1 MRLVVAALGQHTT
14 FLRAERLVARQISL
28 GLGRR
33 HGMQWAQVAVPVVGR
48 HLIRGQVIQSHA
60 QELTQ
65 PASGAACGK
74 TLDDGQRS
82 FREMK

>member
-60 QELTQ
+60 QEHTQ